1 MRHDVLD
8 LYLANM
14 RYREL
19 LHGDLL
25 AQLGLDREGPPPAD
39 RAGRGVRRRRGAL
52 YVEEIMD
59 YADRRM
65 SAEIS
70 AMPDG
75 EYTGEGWVDS
85 DGIDQTDLPIKVR
98 VRIAGDRVEVDFT
111 GSAPQ
116 ARGGVNGSLAT
127 SQAAAAIPFLYY
139 VDPTS
144 RTTTAASG
152 TST

>member
-1 MRHDVLD
+1 RRDVLD

-14 RYREL
+14 RYRDL

-25 AQLGLDREGPPPAD
+25 AQLASIEKG
-39 RAGRGVRRRRGAL
+39 RRRLIELTEEFGADEVRFYTERIL
-52 YVEEIMD
+52 E

-65 SAEIS
+65 SAEIE

-85 DGIDQTDLPIKVR
+85 DGLDETDLPIKVR
-98 VRIAGDRVEVDFT
+98 VTIAGDRVKVDFT

-116 ARGGVNGSLAT
+116 A
-127 SQAAAAIPFLYY
+127 
-139 VDPTS
+139 
-144 RTTTAASG
+144 
-152 TST
+152 